1 MCIPSEIDPLKKKK
15 KKKDSLLQKNIKC
28 TVKPGDKPAIAKIL
42 EQREQKAYQDL
53 QKTPLKN
60 YIPTFYGTDKHDGKD
75 YLITADLTA
84 GFNNLFIA
92 DLKMGCCLYDVD
104 ATDVKRNKV
113 FKKQD
118 GSTTESLGVR
128 LDDAKIISNGC
139 IIEEWDKYS
148 GLAFNYDEL

>member
-1 MCIPSEIDPLKKKK
+1 
-15 KKKDSLLQKNIKC
+15 
-28 TVKPGDKPAIAKIL
+28 
-42 EQREQKAYQDL
+42 
-53 QKTPLKN
+53 
-60 YIPTFYGTDKHDGKD
+60 
-75 YLITADLTA
+75 
-84 GFNNLFIA
+84 
-92 DLKMGCCLYDVD
+92 MGCCLYDVD

-113 FKKQD
+113 LKKQD